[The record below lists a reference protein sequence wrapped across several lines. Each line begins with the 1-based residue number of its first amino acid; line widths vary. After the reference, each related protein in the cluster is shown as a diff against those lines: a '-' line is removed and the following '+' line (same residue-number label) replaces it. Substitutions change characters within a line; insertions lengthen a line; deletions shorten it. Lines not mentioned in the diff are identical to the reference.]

1 MLLGEEGAGV
11 VVMKRKAYGV
21 VLSGLILGLVGAGC
35 ARKGTIS
42 PEFQLRDPEALD
54 KKTASLLEDQD
65 TAVVGVPLSLRQ
77 FGVPEYP
84 GARPLFTEQMGS
96 PDADGKFQIVQMA
109 TPDTPPEVAA
119 FYERH
124 LEKEA
129 QRQPVA
135 QGNSA
140 MFVWYRGPRA
150 GQSLLIAEDGKGQT
164 LITVSRTTMSADNPL
179 MLDTSTLRPEGQPS
193 SERQER

>member
-1 MLLGEEGAGV
+1 
-11 VVMKRKAYGV
+11 MKQMAYGV
-21 VLSGLILGLVGAGC
+21 VLTGLILGLVGAGC

-42 PEFQLRDPEALD
+42 PEFQLRDPEAVD
-54 KKTASLLEDQD
+54 KKTASLLEEKD

-77 FGVPEYP
+77 FGVPAYP
-84 GARPLFTEQMGS
+84 GARSLFTEQMGS
-96 PDADGKFQIVQMA
+96 PDSDGQFQIVQMA
-109 TPDTPPEVAA
+109 TPDSPPKVAA

-124 LEKEA
+124 LPKEA

-150 GQSLLIAEDGKGQT
+150 GQTLLIAEDGKGQT
-164 LITVSRTTMSADNPL
+164 LITVGRTAMSTGNPL
-179 MLDTSTLRPEGQPS
+179 MLDTSTLRPEGQTSPD
-193 SERQER
+193 RQER